1 LQRHQNFIHVFADA
15 PSRDRLGFLMVTLT
29 RQWRRFVEEQLAASG
44 LTDATWTPL
53 LHLRAWGDGVT
64 QKELAERVGW
74 TAPAWCACW
83 TFSRARAGWNAAPMR
98 PTAAASASFLTA
110 GNCAVDSTRA
120 THARGRAR
128 LLQDLEDSEVEAM
141 LDGQQDSRPHRA
153 DDEQRLQ
160 VHPGTE
166 ERMAGRTTVCWRVP
180 RDGALTAPACASICA
195 RLLQPVLPCSPPGP
209 WGWNIRNGRA

>member
-1 LQRHQNFIHVFADA
+1 MSFADA

-64 QKELAERVGW
+64 QKELAERVGLDGSSLVRLLDILEGKGW
-74 TAPAWCACW
+74 VER
-83 TFSRARAGWNAAPMR
+83 RADAADR
-98 PTAAASASFLTA
+98 RSKRIFLTA
-110 GNCAVDSTRA
+110 EGHGAVDHVRA
-120 THARGRAR
+120 TMLEAELS

-141 LDGQQDSRPHRA
+141 LDGVNKIRA
-153 DDEQRLQ
+153 RIEQMHEQRSAQ

-166 ERMAGRTTVCWRVP
+166 ERA
-180 RDGALTAPACASICA
+180 
-195 RLLQPVLPCSPPGP
+195 
-209 WGWNIRNGRA
+209 